1 MLKFA
6 VKSFITHHVWKAQL
20 AANYLKH
27 SAIHVTRTYYTPD
40 SRITDLYTA
49 GVGQIG
55 TNKSHC
61 DVCN

>member
-1 MLKFA
+1 MLESA
-6 VKSFITHHVWKAQL
+6 VESFITQHVCKAQL
-20 AANYLKH
+20 ATNYLKH
-27 SAIHVTRTYYTPD
+27 SAIYVTRTYYTPD
-40 SRITDLYTA
+40 SGITDLYTA